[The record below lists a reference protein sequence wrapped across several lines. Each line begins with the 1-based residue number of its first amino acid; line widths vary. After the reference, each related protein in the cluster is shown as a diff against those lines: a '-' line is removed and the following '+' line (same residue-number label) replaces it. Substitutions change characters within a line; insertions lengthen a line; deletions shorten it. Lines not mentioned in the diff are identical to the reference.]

1 MSSSRV
7 DSRVCAVIVGLSIE
21 TTLAVFQQTIL
32 PGILLLVE
40 TQKAPRTKSFRE
52 KLASELGQISD
63 SVPPVS
69 VHVVHAPN
77 APNFGTAIREALAL
91 HPLSENSKDQLWL
104 WTLHDDSVPALD
116 ALEELLAIAE
126 RGGSTTVVA
135 PKQMSASEPGKILEL
150 GIHATRS
157 GLRANLVEPEEI
169 DQGQY
174 DKLTDVLA
182 AGTAGLLIRSDV
194 WQLTG
199 GFDPRLGAFGDGLE
213 FGRRVRRAGY
223 RVVVAPKAK
232 VKHERRSLGSNQDE
246 LHSSWQERRVA
257 QLYNWLATVHSWAIP
272 LILLWLMVWTP
283 LRMIGRLTSRHLDLA
298 EAEWHAYEDLWR
310 LLPAIFQTRKAIRQ
324 VATVSARQLRPL
336 ELSLWEYWRAS
347 AKNRKIERRQRRSRV
362 PLDEAAETALRR
374 HQVRNRAYL
383 LGLVAI
389 CLLLTVFAWY
399 PFSSTLAGGAWASL
413 PASWPELLSQA
424 WTNWISAADGAEGM
438 VNPLLRPLSVLAA
451 PFALVGISPANLAP
465 WLLYLALPF
474 GALAGWGLAS
484 LVTSQPFA
492 KLTAGFLWV
501 GNPGFL
507 AVLRAGDL
515 SGVAIWL
522 ALPLLVVGIVR
533 CYLGANSVKAIGI
546 LVLRARQSSDPVSWA
561 ALASCGLFFAGLPAP
576 ILVLVAVIV
585 GIGFASGLGRQF
597 RARTRWL
604 LLTLIVL
611 PTAITNAPVW
621 GQLIEAWVS
630 GSSWS
635 ESLNLLFHP
644 ALILNGGTASTLY
657 GTDATWLLALE
668 VAGGVCLALLA
679 IGGIF
684 AVVKSWQGRPFL
696 AITSL
701 SAAGL
706 GTVAYVLLREL
717 VTDLALTALAAL
729 VVAGLVIAAAAA
741 APSIVQA
748 ERIESRAFSRIF
760 APVSSL
766 GSLLGVAAV
775 VATLFLPNVIDSGSS
790 NEAEQAQMQPEG
802 TSPGSSSSATSI
814 NTSASASASTS
825 SATNSARMHVVSET
839 QPLISQVA
847 QSSERRSRLLTLN
860 VMDDVVQ
867 AEVFRASGRQQVDLS
882 VSIGQDS
889 STRATNSLAEAI
901 ATMTVTASTEVA
913 NTLAYHGIDLV
924 LLRADSEEL
933 EELQRILDASTG
945 LERIGT
951 TELGTMWRVRPN
963 GLVPARAY
971 LLEAGGTL
979 TSISATASA
988 IAERITV
995 EEDSILLL
1003 AEGTSSNWHA
1013 TFAGA
1018 ALEAVDAPSSVG
1030 GWQQAF
1036 SIPTGTGELSVH
1048 YYAPWQPWWVG
1059 FTVVALVVLG
1069 IALVPRRLRTET
1081 VIVEEAA

>member
-1 MSSSRV
+1 MPSARV

-32 PGILLLVE
+32 PGTLLLVE
-40 TQKAPRTKSFRE
+40 PQKTPRTKSFRE
-52 KLASELGQISD
+52 KLASKLGQIAD
-63 SVPPVS
+63 SIPPVS
-69 VHVVHAPN
+69 VHVVHAPG
-77 APNFGTAIREALAL
+77 APNFGTAIREALTL
-91 HPLSENSKDQLWL
+91 HPLPENSEDRQWL
-104 WTLHDDSVPALD
+104 WTLHDDSIPALD

-126 RGGSTTVVA
+126 RGGSTAVVA
-135 PKQMSASEPGKILEL
+135 PKQMSASEPDKILEL
-150 GIHATRS
+150 GIYATRS
-157 GLRANLVEPEEI
+157 GLRANPIEPEEI

-182 AGTAGLLIRSDV
+182 AGTAGLLIRGDV

-223 RVVVAPKAK
+223 RVVIAPKAQ
-232 VKHERRSLGSNQDE
+232 VRHERRSLGSDE
-246 LHSSWQERRVA
+246 EELRSSWRERRVA
-257 QLYNWLATVHSWAIP
+257 QLYNWLVAVRSWSIP
-272 LILLWLMVWTP
+272 LILLWLMIWTP

-310 LLPAIFQTRKAIRQ
+310 LLPAVFQTRKAIRR
-324 VATVSARQLRPL
+324 VATVSTRQLRSL
-336 ELSLWEYWRAS
+336 ELSLWAYWRAS
-347 AKNRKIERRQRRSRV
+347 AKNRKIARRQRRDRV

-389 CLLLTVFAWY
+389 CLLLAAFAWY

-424 WTNWISAADGAEGM
+424 WTNWIFAADGAEGM
-438 VNPLLRPLSVLAA
+438 VNPLLRPLSILAA
-451 PFALVGISPANLAP
+451 PIALVGISPSTLAP
-465 WLLYLALPF
+465 WLLYLALPL
-474 GALAGWGLAS
+474 GALSGWGLAS

-492 KLTAGFLWV
+492 KLAAGFLWV

-515 SGVAIWL
+515 SGLAIWL
-522 ALPLLVVGIVR
+522 AFPLIVVGGVR
-533 CYLGANSVKAIGI
+533 CYLGANSVKAVGI
-546 LVLRARQSSDPVSWA
+546 RALQARQPSDPVSWA
-561 ALASCGLFFAGLPAP
+561 ALASLGLFFAGSAAP
-576 ILVLVAVIV
+576 ILVPVAVIV
-585 GIGFASGLGRQF
+585 GIVFASSLGQQL

-604 LLTLIVL
+604 LLALIVL
-611 PTAITNAPVW
+611 PTAIANAPVW
-621 GQLIEAWVS
+621 GQLIGAWAS

-644 ALILNGGTASTLY
+644 ALILNDGTAFALY

-668 VAGGVCLALLA
+668 VAGGVCLVLLA
-679 IGGIF
+679 IVGIF
-684 AVVKSWQGRPFL
+684 TVVKSWRGRPVL
-696 AITSL
+696 AMISL

-706 GTVAYVLLREL
+706 GTVAYVLLREV

-729 VVAGLVIAAAAA
+729 VMAGLVLAAAAA

-748 ERIESRAFSRIF
+748 ARIETRAFSRVF
-760 APVSSL
+760 APAASL
-766 GSLLGVAAV
+766 GSLVGVVAV
-775 VATLFLPNVIDSGSS
+775 VATLFLPNLLDSGSAAA
-790 NEAEQAQMQPEG
+790 AEQAQTQSEA
-802 TSPGSSSSATSI
+802 TSSGFSSSATANST
-814 NTSASASASTS
+814 NTSTSTS
-825 SATNSARMHVVSET
+825 SAANSARVHAASEI
-839 QPLISQVA
+839 QPLLSQVA

-860 VMDDVVQ
+860 VTNGVVQ
-867 AEVFRASGRQQVDLS
+867 AEVFRANGRQQVDLS
-882 VSIGQDS
+882 VSVGQDS
-889 STRATNSLAEAI
+889 STQATDSLAEAI
-901 ATMTVTASTEVA
+901 VTMTVTASTEVA
-913 NTLAYHGIDLV
+913 STLAYHGIDLV
-924 LLRADSEEL
+924 LVREDSEEL

-951 TELGTMWRVRPN
+951 TELGTMWRVRPDD
-963 GLVPARAY
+963 LVPARAY
-971 LLEAGGTL
+971 LLAADGTL
-979 TSISATASA
+979 TPISASASA
-988 IAERITV
+988 IAETITV

-1003 AEGTSSNWHA
+1003 AEGASSNWHA
-1013 TFAGA
+1013 TFAGVT
-1018 ALEAVDAPSSVG
+1018 LEAVAAPNSAG

-1036 SIPTGTGELSVH
+1036 SIPAGTGELSVH

-1069 IALVPRRLRTET
+1069 VALIPRRLRPET
-1081 VIVEEAA
+1081 VIMEEAA